1 MKIKE
6 KHARFG
12 LAVPLASVL
21 LLPSTGFAA
30 TNLPQSDA
38 HQPKRYKNH
47 PQRRVGRADLYGELS
62 STAGADAISE
72 KWKANLGVRVEF

>member
-12 LAVPLASVL
+12 LAVPLASVF
-21 LLPSTGFAA
+21 LLPSTAFAA

-47 PQRRVGRADLYGELS
+47 PQR
-62 STAGADAISE
+62 
-72 KWKANLGVRVEF
+72 

>member
-1 MKIKE
+1 MDASLCFLKELLIQGGLPLKMKE

-12 LAVPLASVL
+12 LAVPLAAVL

-38 HQPKRYKNH
+38 HLP
-47 PQRRVGRADLYGELS
+47 
-62 STAGADAISE
+62 E
-72 KWKANLGVRVEF
+72 KVQESPAAVIGKVW